1 MEQSKRFRLRYSIRR
16 TTQGLNKNM
25 RDYSTKDVNNELLGE
40 IVEALKNIR
49 GWGSV
54 EIFVQDFKVVQI
66 TERNI
71 KKTSQIQSAVKTG
84 SVGQK

>member
-1 MEQSKRFRLRYSIRR
+1 
-16 TTQGLNKNM
+16 M
-25 RDYSTKDVNNELLGE
+25 RDYSTKDVNKELLGE

-71 KKTSQIQSAVKTG
+71 KKTSQLQNAVKTG
-84 SVGQK
+84 A

>member
-1 MEQSKRFRLRYSIRR
+1 
-16 TTQGLNKNM
+16 M
-25 RDYSTKDVNNELLGE
+25 RDYSTKDIDNELMSE
-40 IVEALKNIR
+40 IVDALKNIR

-71 KKTSQIQSAVKTG
+71 KKAIHVRDSEKIGIDKVR
-84 SVGQK
+84 

>member
-1 MEQSKRFRLRYSIRR
+1 MMDNSIKNV
-16 TTQGLNKNM
+16 NK
-25 RDYSTKDVNNELLGE
+25 ELLDE

-66 TERNI
+66 IERNI
-71 KKTSQIQSAVKTG
+71 KKTNQVQNVLKTG
-84 SVGQK
+84 S